1 MEQNDE
7 WTEARR
13 YMGPGDPR
21 QDVRRTHPAGMAEDV
36 NAMRAQTIA
45 RRRQTSPYIALTCDD
60 SGVTWLNVVLCL
72 APLAPNWPSEIPS
85 ALLVCIRF
93 RHGAARRT
101 ACTGCARPVRSC
113 RRPSIG
119 AAVIADPKGLPE
131 GTG

>member
-7 WTEARR
+7 RTEARR

-45 RRRQTSPYIALTCDD
+45 RRRQTWPYIALTCDD

-93 RHGAARRT
+93 LMEPLVARR
-101 ACTGCARPVRSC
+101 AQ
-113 RRPSIG
+113 
-119 AAVIADPKGLPE
+119 AALDLCDPAVGHR
-131 GTG
+131 